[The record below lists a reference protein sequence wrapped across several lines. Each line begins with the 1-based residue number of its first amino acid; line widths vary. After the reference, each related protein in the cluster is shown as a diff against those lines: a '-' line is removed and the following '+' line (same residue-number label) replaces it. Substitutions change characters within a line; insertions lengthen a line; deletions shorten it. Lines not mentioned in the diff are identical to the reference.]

1 MTSGAN
7 GVDAVDLEE
16 LQAEIERYL
25 VAVDGF
31 RLEGCEPRWSSA
43 DDDRA
48 SSNAHDRGLQ

>member
-1 MTSGAN
+1 MTNGAN

-48 SSNAHDRGLQ
+48 SSNEHDRGV